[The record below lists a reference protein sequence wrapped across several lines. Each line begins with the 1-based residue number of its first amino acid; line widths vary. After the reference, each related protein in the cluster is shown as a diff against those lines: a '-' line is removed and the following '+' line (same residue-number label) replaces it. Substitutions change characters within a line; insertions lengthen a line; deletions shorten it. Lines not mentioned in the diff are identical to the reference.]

1 MLVFDNAVG
10 IIESKA
16 DRASFLH
23 TLTVM
28 RILSDNNMTVV
39 MTSRTKLRDLLSL
52 EEVTLSLLSH
62 QVANRGL
69 NSCVNSG

>member
-1 MLVFDNAVG
+1 MLVFDNAAG

-62 QVANRGL
+62 QDANRGL